1 MSFDLYTSATPNG
14 YKISIMLEELK
25 LKYKVH
31 KIDLGKET
39 QKEEWFLKL
48 NPNGRIPVLKD
59 NENNKVIFES
69 GAILYYLAIKYNKFF
84 FEEKRTEIMQWLM
97 FQMSAIGPMQGQANV
112 FFRYMDEKIPIAIS
126 RYQNECRRLYEVL
139 DKQLQDNKWICG
151 EYSIADI
158 ATWPWIKIYFWA
170 GIDISNLDNLTRWM
184 DQMEK
189 RKACKAGILVPKRE
203 SSKKVVKNVKNIL
216 PVSYTHLTL
225 PTT

>member
-1 MSFDLYTSATPNG
+1 MSFELYTSATPNG
-14 YKISIMLEELK
+14 YKVSIMLEELK

-31 KIDLGKET
+31 KIDLGKQT

-84 FEEKRTEIMQWLM
+84 FEEKRIEIMQWLM

-112 FFRYMDEKIPIAIS
+112 FFRYMDEKIPVAIS
-126 RYQNECRRLYEVL
+126 RYQNECRRIYEVL
-139 DKQLQDNKWICG
+139 DKQLQENKWICG

-170 GIDISNLDNLTRWM
+170 GIDISQLDNLSRWM

-189 RKACKAGILVPKRE
+189 RKACKLGIMVPKRE
-203 SSKKVVKNVKNIL
+203 SSKKVVKNVKSIL
-216 PVSYTHLTL
+216 QI
-225 PTT
+225 

>member
-14 YKISIMLEELK
+14 YKVSIMLEELK

-31 KIDLGKET
+31 KIDLGKQT

-97 FQMSAIGPMQGQANV
+97 FQMSGIGPMQGQANV
-112 FFRYMDEKIPIAIS
+112 FFRYMDDKIPVAIS

-139 DKQLQDNKWICG
+139 DKQLHDSKWICG

-170 GIDISNLDNLTRWM
+170 GIDISNLDNLSRWM
-184 DQMEK
+184 GQMER
-189 RKACKAGILVPKRE
+189 RKACKEGILVPKRE

-216 PVSYTHLTL
+216 QT
-225 PTT
+225 

>member
-14 YKISIMLEELK
+14 YKVSIMLEELK

-31 KIDLGKET
+31 KIDLGKQT
-39 QKEEWFLKL
+39 QKEEWFLQL

-97 FQMSAIGPMQGQANV
+97 FQMSGIGPMQGQANV
-112 FFRYMDEKIPIAIS
+112 FFRYMDEKIPVAIS

-170 GIDISNLDNLTRWM
+170 GIDISNLDNLSRWM
-184 DQMEK
+184 HQMER
-189 RKACKAGILVPKRE
+189 RKSCKAGILVPKRE

-216 PVSYTHLTL
+216 QT
-225 PTT
+225 

>member
-1 MSFDLYTSATPNG
+1 MTFDLYTSATPNG
-14 YKISIMLEELK
+14 YKVSIMLEELK

-31 KIDLGKET
+31 KIDLGKQT

-84 FEEKRTEIMQWLM
+84 FEAKRTEIMQWLM
-97 FQMSAIGPMQGQANV
+97 FQMSGIGPMQGQANV
-112 FFRYMDEKIPIAIS
+112 FFRYMDEKIPVAIS

-170 GIDISNLDNLTRWM
+170 GIDISNLDNLSRWM
-184 DQMEK
+184 EQMER

-216 PVSYTHLTL
+216 QT
-225 PTT
+225 

>member
-1 MSFDLYTSATPNG
+1 MTFDLYTSATPNG
-14 YKISIMLEELK
+14 YKVSIMLEELK

-31 KIDLGKET
+31 KIDLGKQT

-112 FFRYMDEKIPIAIS
+112 FFRYMDEKIPVAIS

-151 EYSIADI
+151 EYSLADI

-216 PVSYTHLTL
+216 QT
-225 PTT
+225 

>member
-14 YKISIMLEELK
+14 YKVSIMLEELK

-31 KIDLGKET
+31 KINLGKQT

-69 GAILYYLAIKYNKFF
+69 GAILYYLANKYNKFF
-84 FEEKRTEIMQWLM
+84 FEEKRIEIMQWLM
-97 FQMSAIGPMQGQANV
+97 FQMSGIGPMQGQANV
-112 FFRYMDEKIPIAIS
+112 FFRYMDEKIPVAIS

-139 DKQLQDNKWICG
+139 NKQLQNNKWICG

-170 GIDISNLDNLTRWM
+170 GIDISNLDNLSRWM
-184 DQMEK
+184 DQMER

-216 PVSYTHLTL
+216 QT
-225 PTT
+225 

>member
-1 MSFDLYTSATPNG
+1 MTFDLYTSATPNG
-14 YKISIMLEELK
+14 YKVSIMLEELK

-31 KIDLGKET
+31 KIDLGKQT

-112 FFRYMDEKIPIAIS
+112 FFRYMDEKIPAAIS

-139 DKQLQDNKWICG
+139 DIQLQDNKWICE

-170 GIDISNLDNLTRWM
+170 GIDISNLDNLSRWM
-184 DQMEK
+184 DQMES

-216 PVSYTHLTL
+216 QT
-225 PTT
+225 

>member
-14 YKISIMLEELK
+14 YKVSIMLEELK

-31 KIDLGKET
+31 KIDLGKQT

-69 GAILYYLAIKYNKFF
+69 GAILYYLAIKYNKLF

-97 FQMSAIGPMQGQANV
+97 FQMSGIGPMQGQANV
-112 FFRYMDEKIPIAIS
+112 FFRYMDEKIPVAIS

-158 ATWPWIKIYFWA
+158 ATWPWTKIYFWA
-170 GIDISNLDNLTRWM
+170 GIDISNLDNLSRWM
-184 DQMEK
+184 NQMNR

-216 PVSYTHLTL
+216 QT
-225 PTT
+225 

>member
-14 YKISIMLEELK
+14 YKVSIMLEELK

-31 KIDLGKET
+31 KIDLGKQT

-97 FQMSAIGPMQGQANV
+97 FQMSGIGPMQGQANV
-112 FFRYMDEKIPIAIS
+112 FFRYMDEKIPVAIS

-170 GIDISNLDNLTRWM
+170 GIDISNLDNLSRWM
-184 DQMEK
+184 DQMNR

-216 PVSYTHLTL
+216 QT
-225 PTT
+225 

>member
-14 YKISIMLEELK
+14 YKVSIMLEELK

-31 KIDLGKET
+31 KIDLGKQT
-39 QKEEWFLKL
+39 QKEEWFLNL

-112 FFRYMDEKIPIAIS
+112 FFRYMDEKIPVAIS

-170 GIDISNLDNLTRWM
+170 GIDISNLDNLSRWM
-184 DQMEK
+184 DQMER

-216 PVSYTHLTL
+216 QT
-225 PTT
+225 

>member
-14 YKISIMLEELK
+14 YKVSIMLEELK
-25 LKYKVH
+25 LKYKAH
-31 KIDLGKET
+31 KIDLGKQT

-84 FEEKRTEIMQWLM
+84 LEEKRTEIMQWLM

-112 FFRYMDEKIPIAIS
+112 FFRYMDEKIPVAIS

-170 GIDISNLDNLTRWM
+170 GIDISNLDNLSRWM
-184 DQMEK
+184 DQMER

-216 PVSYTHLTL
+216 QT
-225 PTT
+225 

>member
-14 YKISIMLEELK
+14 YKVSIMLEELK

-31 KIDLGKET
+31 KIDLGKQT

-84 FEEKRTEIMQWLM
+84 FEAKRTEIMQWLM

-112 FFRYMDEKIPIAIS
+112 FFRYMDEKIPVAIS

-170 GIDISNLDNLTRWM
+170 GIDISNLDNLSRWM
-184 DQMEK
+184 GQMER

-216 PVSYTHLTL
+216 QT
-225 PTT
+225 

>member
-1 MSFDLYTSATPNG
+1 MTFDLYTSATPNG
-14 YKISIMLEELK
+14 YKVSIMLEELK
-25 LKYKVH
+25 LKYKVYN
-31 KIDLGKET
+31 INLGKQT

-97 FQMSAIGPMQGQANV
+97 FQMSGIGPMQGQANV
-112 FFRYMDEKIPIAIS
+112 FFRYMDEKIPVAIS

-139 DKQLQDNKWICG
+139 DKQLKYNKWICG
-151 EYSIADI
+151 KYSIADI

-170 GIDISNLDNLTRWM
+170 GIDISNLDNLIRWM

-216 PVSYTHLTL
+216 QT
-225 PTT
+225 

>member
-1 MSFDLYTSATPNG
+1 MTFDLYTSATPNG
-14 YKISIMLEELK
+14 YKVSIMLEELK

-31 KIDLGKET
+31 KIDLGKQT

-84 FEEKRTEIMQWLM
+84 LEEKRTEIMQWLM
-97 FQMSAIGPMQGQANV
+97 FQMSGIGPMQGQANV
-112 FFRYMDEKIPIAIS
+112 FFRYMDEKIPVAIS

-170 GIDISNLDNLTRWM
+170 GIDISNLDNLIRWM

-216 PVSYTHLTL
+216 QT
-225 PTT
+225 

>member
-14 YKISIMLEELK
+14 YKVSIMLEELK

-31 KIDLGKET
+31 KIDLGKQT

-48 NPNGRIPVLKD
+48 NPNGRIPVLID

-97 FQMSAIGPMQGQANV
+97 FQMSGIGPMQGQANV
-112 FFRYMDEKIPIAIS
+112 FFRYMDEKIPVAIS

-170 GIDISNLDNLTRWM
+170 GIDISNLDNLIRWM

-216 PVSYTHLTL
+216 QT
-225 PTT
+225 

>member
-14 YKISIMLEELK
+14 YKVSIMLEELK

-31 KIDLGKET
+31 KIDLGKQT

-59 NENNKVIFES
+59 NESNKVIFES

-97 FQMSAIGPMQGQANV
+97 FQMSGIGPMQGQANV
-112 FFRYMDEKIPIAIS
+112 FFRYMDEKIPVAIS

-216 PVSYTHLTL
+216 QT
-225 PTT
+225 

>member
-14 YKISIMLEELK
+14 YKVSIMLEELK

-31 KIDLGKET
+31 KIDLGKQT
-39 QKEEWFLKL
+39 QKEEWFLQL

-84 FEEKRTEIMQWLM
+84 LEEKRTEIMQWLM

-112 FFRYMDEKIPIAIS
+112 FFRYMDEKIPVAIS

-170 GIDISNLDNLTRWM
+170 GIDISNLDNLNRWM
-184 DQMEK
+184 HQMER
-189 RKACKAGILVPKRE
+189 RKACKAGTLIPKRE
-203 SSKKVVKNVKNIL
+203 SSKKIVKNVKNIL
-216 PVSYTHLTL
+216 QN
-225 PTT
+225 

>member
-1 MSFDLYTSATPNG
+1 MTFDLYTSATPNG
-14 YKISIMLEELK
+14 YKVSIMLEELK

-31 KIDLGKET
+31 KIDLGKQT

-112 FFRYMDEKIPIAIS
+112 FFRYMDEKIPVAIS

-170 GIDISNLDNLTRWM
+170 GIDISNLDNLSRWM
-184 DQMEK
+184 GQMEK

-216 PVSYTHLTL
+216 QT
-225 PTT
+225 

>member
-1 MSFDLYTSATPNG
+1 MSFELYTSATPNG
-14 YKISIMLEELK
+14 YKVSIMLEELK

-31 KIDLGKET
+31 KIDLGKQT

-84 FEEKRTEIMQWLM
+84 FEEKRIEIMQWLM

-112 FFRYMDEKIPIAIS
+112 FFRYMDEKIPVAIS
-126 RYQNECRRLYEVL
+126 RYQNECRRIYEVL
-139 DKQLQDNKWICG
+139 DKQLQENKWICG

-170 GIDISNLDNLTRWM
+170 GIDISNLDNLSRWM

-189 RKACKAGILVPKRE
+189 RKACKLGIMVPKRE
-203 SSKKVVKNVKNIL
+203 SSKKVVKNVKSIL
-216 PVSYTHLTL
+216 QI
-225 PTT
+225 

>member
-14 YKISIMLEELK
+14 YKVSIMLEELK

-31 KIDLGKET
+31 KIDLGKQT

-97 FQMSAIGPMQGQANV
+97 FQMSGIGPMQGQANV
-112 FFRYMDEKIPIAIS
+112 FFRYMDEKIPVAIS

-170 GIDISNLDNLTRWM
+170 GIDISNLDNLSRWM
-184 DQMEK
+184 DQMER

-203 SSKKVVKNVKNIL
+203 SSKKLLKMSKIFYKL
-216 PVSYTHLTL
+216 K
-225 PTT
+225 

>member
-1 MSFDLYTSATPNG
+1 MTFDLYTSATPNG
-14 YKISIMLEELK
+14 YKVSIMLEELK

-31 KIDLGKET
+31 KIDLGKQT
-39 QKEEWFLKL
+39 QKEKWFLKL

-112 FFRYMDEKIPIAIS
+112 FFRYMDEKIPVAIS

-170 GIDISNLDNLTRWM
+170 GIDISNLDNLSRWM
-184 DQMEK
+184 NQMEK
-189 RKACKAGILVPKRE
+189 RKACKVGILVPKRE

-216 PVSYTHLTL
+216 QT
-225 PTT
+225 

>member
-14 YKISIMLEELK
+14 YKVSIMLDELK

-31 KIDLGKET
+31 KIDLGKQT

-59 NENNKVIFES
+59 NENKKVIFES

-112 FFRYMDEKIPIAIS
+112 FFRYMDEKIPVAIS

-139 DKQLQDNKWICG
+139 NKQLQNNKWICG

-170 GIDISNLDNLTRWM
+170 GIDISNLDNLSRWM
-184 DQMEK
+184 GQMER

-216 PVSYTHLTL
+216 QT
-225 PTT
+225 

>member
-14 YKISIMLEELK
+14 YKVSIMLEELK

-31 KIDLGKET
+31 KIDLGKQT
-39 QKEEWFLKL
+39 QKEKWFLKL

-84 FEEKRTEIMQWLM
+84 FEEKRIDIMQWLM

-112 FFRYMDEKIPIAIS
+112 FFRYMDEKIPVAIS

-170 GIDISNLDNLTRWM
+170 GIDISNLDNLIRWM

-203 SSKKVVKNVKNIL
+203 NSKKVVKNVKNIL
-216 PVSYTHLTL
+216 QT
-225 PTT
+225 

>member
-1 MSFDLYTSATPNG
+1 MTFDLYTSATPNG
-14 YKISIMLEELK
+14 YKVSIMLEELK

-31 KIDLGKET
+31 KIDLGKQT
-39 QKEEWFLKL
+39 QKEKWFLKL

-84 FEEKRTEIMQWLM
+84 IEEKRTEIMQWLM
-97 FQMSAIGPMQGQANV
+97 FQMSGIGPMQGQANV
-112 FFRYMDEKIPIAIS
+112 FFRYIDEKIPVAIS

-170 GIDISNLDNLTRWM
+170 GIDISNLDNLSRWM
-184 DQMEK
+184 NQMEK
-189 RKACKAGILVPKRE
+189 RKACKVGILVPKRE

-216 PVSYTHLTL
+216 QT
-225 PTT
+225 

>member
-14 YKISIMLEELK
+14 YKVSIMLEELK

-31 KIDLGKET
+31 KIDLGKQT

-84 FEEKRTEIMQWLM
+84 FEAKRTEIMQWLM
-97 FQMSAIGPMQGQANV
+97 FQMSGIGPMQGQANV
-112 FFRYMDEKIPIAIS
+112 FFRYMDEKIPVAIS

-170 GIDISNLDNLTRWM
+170 GIDISNLDNLSRWM
-184 DQMEK
+184 DQMER

-216 PVSYTHLTL
+216 QT
-225 PTT
+225 

>member
-14 YKISIMLEELK
+14 YKVSIMLEELK

-31 KIDLGKET
+31 TIDLGKQT

-112 FFRYMDEKIPIAIS
+112 FFRYMDEKIPVAIS

-139 DKQLQDNKWICG
+139 DKQLLVNKWLCG

-170 GIDISNLDNLTRWM
+170 GIDISNLDNLSRWM
-184 DQMEK
+184 NQMEK
-189 RKACKAGILVPKRE
+189 RKACKVGILVPKRE

-216 PVSYTHLTL
+216 QI
-225 PTT
+225 

>member
-14 YKISIMLEELK
+14 YKVSIMLEELK
-25 LKYKVH
+25 VKYKVH
-31 KIDLGKET
+31 KIDLGKQT
-39 QKEEWFLKL
+39 QKEAWFLKL

-84 FEEKRTEIMQWLM
+84 FEEKRIEIMQWLM
-97 FQMSAIGPMQGQANV
+97 FQMSGIGPMQGQANV
-112 FFRYMDEKIPIAIS
+112 FFRYMDKKIPVAIS

-139 DKQLQDNKWICG
+139 DKQLQNNKWICG

-170 GIDISNLDNLTRWM
+170 GIDVSNLDNLSRWM
-184 DQMEK
+184 DQMER

-216 PVSYTHLTL
+216 QT
-225 PTT
+225 